1 MRSENLTQA
10 AGPRD
15 LDIWTTQGELET
27 KQVDRRN
34 ERTND
39 WTRRSTHW
47 TGRFGPMPG
56 EVYPD
61 EAHFGSFS

>member
-1 MRSENLTQA
+1 MQSENLPQA

-15 LDIWTTQGELET
+15 LDIWTAQGELEI
-27 KQVDRRN
+27 KQVDVRN
-34 ERTND
+34 EHTGD
-39 WTRRSTHW
+39 W

-56 EVYPD
+56 EIYAD